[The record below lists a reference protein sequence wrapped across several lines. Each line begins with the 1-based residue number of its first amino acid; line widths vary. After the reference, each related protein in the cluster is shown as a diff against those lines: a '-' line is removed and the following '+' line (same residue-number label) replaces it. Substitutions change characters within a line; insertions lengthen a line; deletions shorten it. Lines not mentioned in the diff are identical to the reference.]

1 MQSEKQ
7 IGTIVRFGHAKKR
20 KKMNQLPNDINMLFS
35 FINMKLRDEYSSLDE
50 LCNTMDIEKKWL
62 IEQMETGGFEYNE
75 SQNKFW

>member
-1 MQSEKQ
+1 
-7 IGTIVRFGHAKKR
+7 
-20 KKMNQLPNDINMLFS
+20 MNQLPKDINMLFS

>member
-1 MQSEKQ
+1 
-7 IGTIVRFGHAKKR
+7 
-20 KKMNQLPNDINMLFS
+20 MNQLPNDINMLFS